1 LGIINLKSDSNRQY
15 GFENMDDCCIY
26 SLNDGKEIIQ
36 SLDFFTPIVDNPYDF
51 GRIAAANSLS
61 DIYAMGGIPLF
72 ALNILAF
79 PSDELPIEVMSEIL
93 RGGLE
98 TCNSAGISIL
108 GGHSIKDKEP
118 KYGLVV
124 TGESGKKGFIKNS
137 GAKSGDHLILT
148 KPIGTG
154 IITTAIKKNIATQ
167 LQLNEVTKI
176 MSELNKRASEI
187 MVDFGVNACTDVTG
201 YGLVGH
207 LNELCNSSDVSSNIY
222 FDKIKFLSGTYELA
236 RAGVIPGGSK
246 RNLTYYEKFIQ
257 FDRNLSSFE
266 KVMVA
271 DAQTSGGL
279 LVSCSKE
286 TYSDL
291 LKALSKEMDAF
302 EIGEIVNKNK
312 MNIYIK

>member
-1 LGIINLKSDSNRQY
+1 
-15 GFENMDDCCIY
+15 MDDCCIY
-26 SLNDGKEIIQ
+26 SLKDGKEIIQ

-51 GRIAAANSLS
+51 GKIAAANSLS

-79 PSDELPIEVMSEIL
+79 PTDELPNEVMSEIL

-98 TCNSAGISIL
+98 TCSAAGISIL

-124 TGESGKKGFIKNS
+124 TGESGKGGFIKNS
-137 GAKSGDHLILT
+137 GAQSGDRLILT

-154 IITTAIKKNIATQ
+154 IITTAIKKNLATQ
-167 LQLNEVTKI
+167 LQLKEVTEI
-176 MSELNKRASEI
+176 MSELNKKASEI
-187 MVDFGVNACTDVTG
+187 MVDFGVTACTDVTG
-201 YGLVGH
+201 YGLAGH
-207 LNELCNSSDVSSNIY
+207 LNELCNSSDVSSSIY
-222 FDKIKFLSGTYELA
+222 FDKIKFISGTYELA
-236 RAGVIPGGSK
+236 KQGVIPGGSK

-257 FDRNLSSFE
+257 FDRDLRSFE

-279 LVSCSKE
+279 LISCPKE
-286 TYSDL
+286 TSIDL
-291 LKALSKEMDAF
+291 LKTLSKEMNAF
-302 EIGEIVNKNK
+302 EIGEIIDKKN